1 MHLPAKVFRWL
12 ARICT
17 KLDVNRCQLRYT
29 PHVLA
34 MYRPI
39 VFPKRSGNF
48 SPSGLH
54 PWNYHPL
61 VHLTWKVTS
70 LLANLYLTKSPVF
83 SLEHPT
89 VPIPRSNFHL
99 RWITGNFGQ
108 KFNPARVDLFTS
120 VIMSNDAV
128 SLSYPVQRYFLEQK

>member
-1 MHLPAKVFRWL
+1 MHLSAKVFRWL
-12 ARICT
+12 ARVCT

-29 PHVLA
+29 PHVPA

-39 VFPKRSGNF
+39 VFQKRSGNF

-70 LLANLYLTKSPVF
+70 LLANLYPTKSPVF
-83 SLEHPT
+83 PLEIPT
-89 VPIPRSNFHL
+89 VPIPPANFHL
-99 RWITGNFGQ
+99 RWITGNFGR
-108 KFNPARVDLFTS
+108 KFNPAGADLFTS
-120 VIMSNDAV
+120 VIMSDDAA
-128 SLSYPVQRYFLEQK
+128 SLPYPQRYYLE